1 MFASRRNRR
10 LSGPHPRSWSRHRR
24 ENRARIP
31 CHAQPRVDRG
41 LFSGA
46 CETGLSA
53 CAERVLPRRQIPGF
67 LGAAWT
73 TTHSVGERP
82 EGSPELRAR
91 GEALR
96 RITQKPGKFARSRQG
111 SNACVRRAATDGRPG
126 FARSR
131 TAQRNGFTAS
141 RKTNAIHAPIRRKE
155 NQLPAQ
161 HQAPLDLLLSARP
174 TQSS

>member
-1 MFASRRNRR
+1 M
-10 LSGPHPRSWSRHRR
+10 PHPRSWSRHRR
-24 ENRARIP
+24 ENRARIA
-31 CHAQPRVDRG
+31 CHAQSRVDRG

-46 CETGLSA
+46 CETRLSA
-53 CAERVLPRRQIPGF
+53 CAERDLPRRQIPGF

-82 EGSPELRAR
+82 EGGPELRAR

-96 RITQKPGKFARSRQG
+96 RITQEPRKFARSRQG

-126 FARSR
+126 LARSR

-141 RKTNAIHAPIRRKE
+141 RKTNAIHCPIRRKE
-155 NQLPAQ
+155 SQIVALRRAS
-161 HQAPLDLLLSARP
+161 LDPYPFDLRRLS
-174 TQSS
+174 S